1 MLCGY
6 RRLSTTYP
14 VSIVQSTARF
24 FSKERAG
31 KSIRPGCAI
40 IIDSQPHRCSKMVQ
54 GKRGK
59 GGGFIKATLKNLI
72 TGNTYEKTFTSDEIV
87 EHADLER
94 RGVTYSWADDT
105 NYYFM
110 DLETFEEIVIQHKN
124 VEYGDYLVAG
134 LEVSDSGHH
143 LCLLPLM

>member
-1 MLCGY
+1 
-6 RRLSTTYP
+6 
-14 VSIVQSTARF
+14 
-24 FSKERAG
+24 
-31 KSIRPGCAI
+31 
-40 IIDSQPHRCSKMVQ
+40 MVQ